1 MNNAISAQE
10 YFDQG
15 GEQLEQKDYVAAID
29 SFDEA
34 IRLDPDFAK
43 AYYRRGIAKYEIK
56 EYFEAF
62 SDCDHAIR

>member
-10 YFDQG
+10 YFDKG
-15 GEQLEQKDYVAAID
+15 REQYEQTDYVAAIA

-43 AYYRRGIAKYEIK
+43 AYAGRGAAKRNIK
-56 EYFEAF
+56 Q
-62 SDCDHAIR
+62 